1 MKRKNE
7 NGNENE
13 NGIENNE
20 NENENNNNNNINDE
34 NETEN
39 ENGKHS
45 NKIQKKE
52 EFTALNDLKTDLIN
66 LLNHMMNHKYAGL
79 FNRPVDPV
87 LDGVPDYLERI
98 KSPMDFSTVK
108 KKVEND
114 EYKQFPEFITDVN
127 LIFANCRTYNS
138 TGSEIVRQ
146 ANVLAK
152 YFEKQVRPL
161 RPNPKRKVDS
171 ASSEMSSM
179 LEELKGEQLKLM
191 QELNKLVQ
199 ERSKPLKEEFTF
211 KEKEELSKQI
221 GNLSAKDLL
230 GVPAILGEEL
240 KQEGEDVEIDIEK
253 LSVPVLR
260 KLKNYVDLKIEE
272 SKAE

>member
-7 NGNENE
+7 NGHDNDTSE
-13 NGIENNE
+13 NE
-20 NENENNNNNNINDE
+20 NENEI
-34 NETEN
+34 N
-39 ENGKHS
+39 ENGNNS
-45 NKIQKKE
+45 KIQKKE
-52 EFTALNDLKTDLIN
+52 NEEKKHHQEEIFSSLNDLKTDLVN
-66 LLNHMMNHKYAGL
+66 LLNQMMNHKYSGL

-98 KSPMDFSTVK
+98 KNPMDFSTVK

-114 EYKQFPEFITDVN
+114 EYKNFSEFISDVN

-199 ERSKPLKEEFTF
+199 ERSKPPKEEFTF
-211 KEKEELSKQI
+211 KEKEELSKQL
-221 GNLSAKDLL
+221 GNLSTKDLA
-230 GVPAILGEEL
+230 VIPSILGEEL
-240 KQEGEDVEIDIEK
+240 KQDGEDVEIDIEK
-253 LSVPVLR
+253 IVSTSF
-260 KLKNYVDLKIEE
+260 KKIE
-272 SKAE
+272 KLCGFKNGRKQR